1 MKVTIFFKT
10 LFLRLVIY
18 ITNVPSI
25 LLLKTLIYSI
35 FVDESGSSPS
45 YEDRQN
51 TYSASLKLA
60 SLDSLTESP
69 RGGIGSHP
77 SPMSPPPSSISD
89 CSLPPVS
96 TNASLLAANPALSLL
111 TASLPGKINSQIFIF
126 SIRS

>member
-1 MKVTIFFKT
+1 MSPLFF
-10 LFLRLVIY
+10 Y
-18 ITNVPSI
+18 
-25 LLLKTLIYSI
+25 LKFLIYSI

-69 RGGIGSHP
+69 RGGMGSHP